1 MVAPDQPDPDQPD
14 PEPPVP
20 HDARTLAADTHPT
33 AERIRFEI
41 FRRMSA
47 SEKYRIVASLNETTR
62 QLAEQRIRARH
73 PEASDRE
80 IFLRL
85 VSTWLGRDLM
95 LRAYGVDPAEWDE

>member
-1 MVAPDQPDPDQPD
+1 MVAPDRPDQEAT
-14 PEPPVP
+14 EPR
-20 HDARTLAADTHPT
+20 DARTLASDTHPT

-47 SEKYRIVASLNETTR
+47 REKYRIVASLNETTR
-62 QLAEQRIRARH
+62 QLAGQRIRARH
-73 PEASDRE
+73 PEASERE

-95 LRAYGVDPAEWDE
+95 IRAYGVDPAEWDE